1 MAISERV
8 EFAGA
13 NGHHLAARFERAQAP
28 EQAVAIFAHC
38 FSCSKD
44 VFAASRISAGLAER
58 GISVLRFD
66 FTGLGASGG
75 DFANT
80 NFSSNVMDL
89 IAAAAWLR
97 GQGHAPSLL
106 VGHSLGGAACIM
118 AAGQIPEV
126 RALVTLGAPA
136 HADHV
141 AAQFSESIKE
151 IEAQGEAEVLL
162 GGRSFRLK
170 REFLDDV
177 RAQKVLVAAGQLHR
191 ALLILHA
198 PLDSTVGIENAAEI
212 FNAAK
217 HPKSFVSLD
226 GADHLLTRKAD
237 ANYAADVI
245 AAWASRYIGTAP
257 RPAKSAPPAPQ
268 SGAEQ
273 AQTDTP
279 AFPVLVEESGGQLRN
294 RVTAGHHRLLAGEPA
309 SLGGEDSGPSPFQW
323 LAAGLGACTS
333 MTMRLYA
340 DRKGWPVGDI
350 SVAVDHIKRGPD
362 EPGHPDVFTRTIRL
376 TGPLTEEQRQRLLEI
391 AEKCPVHR
399 TLVRGADVPTLLV
412 PREND
417 QTFT

>member
-13 NGHHLAARFERAQAP
+13 NGHQLAARFERAQAP

-97 GQGHAPSLL
+97 AQGHAPSLL

-141 AAQFSESIKE
+141 AAQFGESIKE
-151 IEAQGEAEVLL
+151 IEAQGEAHVML

-198 PLDSTVGIENAAEI
+198 PLDVTVGIENAAEI

-237 ANYAADVI
+237 AIYAADVI
-245 AAWASRYIGTAP
+245 AAWASRYIGAVV

-268 SGAEQ
+268 SAAED
-273 AQTDTP
+273 AP

-294 RVTAGHHRLLAGEPA
+294 RVTAGRHRLLAGEPP

-340 DRKGWPVGDI
+340 DRKGWPVGNI
-350 SVAVDHIKRGPD
+350 SVAVDHKKRGAD

-376 TGPLTEEQRQRLLEI
+376 SGPLTEEQRQRLLEI

-399 TLVRGADVPTLLV
+399 TLMRGSDVPTVLV
-412 PREND
+412 PPEHD